1 MRVQPALLLI
11 ALVLTA
17 SACRED
23 TAKAPEIR
31 PVRTVVVDPKPIED
45 DRTSVGEVR
54 PRYES
59 DFGFRIAGKL
69 ISRAVDVG
77 VSVKKGDVLARLD
90 AADNANRLKSAESD
104 VVAAQAVL
112 TDAPEGRLRQLL
124 ASGTTTQ
131 ANYDA
136 ALKNLRSAEASW
148 TPPQPP

>member
-23 TAKAPEIR
+23 AAKAPEIR

-59 DFGFRIAGKL
+59 DLGFRIAGKL

-112 TDAPEGRLRQLL
+112 TDAQGSEGRLRQLL
-124 ASGTTTQ
+124 ASGTTT
-131 ANYDA
+131 
-136 ALKNLRSAEASW
+136 
-148 TPPQPP
+148 